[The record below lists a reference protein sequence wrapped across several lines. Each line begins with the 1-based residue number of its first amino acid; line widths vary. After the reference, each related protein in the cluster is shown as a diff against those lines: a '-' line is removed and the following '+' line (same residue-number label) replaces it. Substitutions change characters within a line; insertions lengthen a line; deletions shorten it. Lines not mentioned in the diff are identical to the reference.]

1 MNDPRHVELNKEL
14 EKDIL
19 DYTSGAQ
26 KSFPISKKL
35 AASVERW
42 PVATEEIVVY
52 RGQPKA
58 NKTLPTYTPFFST
71 TTRLD
76 IAKRF
81 AQYASDNGQVF
92 VIKIQ
97 PGVRFLVITLSGESE
112 ILVAANGVAEYGT
125 TKVRVKDAVTWTMA
139 TPVTYSPPPTGGRR
153 KTRRTK
159 LRGSSKAGR
168 TGRYKGQRR
177 D

>member
-1 MNDPRHVELNKEL
+1 MNDPNHKLLNEEL

-19 DYTSGAQ
+19 AYTSGAQ

-58 NKTLPTYTPFFST
+58 NKTLPLSTKIIPIPFFST

-81 AQYASDNGQVF
+81 AAYAADNGQVF

-97 PGVRFLVITLSGESE
+97 PGVRFLIITLSGESE

-125 TKVRVKDAVTWTMA
+125 TKVRVKDSVTWTMA
-139 TPVTYSPPPTGGRR
+139 TPVTYSAAPSGGRR
-153 KTRRTK
+153 KTRRRKTRR
-159 LRGSSKAGR
+159 LTYSKAG
-168 TGRYKGQRR
+168 
-177 D
+177 